1 MSDEKKFEAPPPPP
15 PPPPPPEPPRVRM
28 INEDLTKKKGS

>member
-1 MSDEKKFEAPPPPP
+1 MSNEKKNEAPP

-28 INEDLTKKKGS
+28 INEDLTKKKDG

>member
-1 MSDEKKFEAPPPPP
+1 MSDEKKFEAP

>member
-1 MSDEKKFEAPPPPP
+1 MSDEKKNDSP

-28 INEDLTKKKGS
+28 INEDLTKKKSS

>member
-1 MSDEKKFEAPPPPP
+1 MSDEKKSEAP

>member
-1 MSDEKKFEAPPPPP
+1 MSDEKKSEAPP

>member
-1 MSDEKKFEAPPPPP
+1 MSDEKKDEAPPPPP
-15 PPPPPPEPPRVRM
+15 PPPPKPPRVRM

>member
-1 MSDEKKFEAPPPPP
+1 MSDEKKSEAP

-28 INEDLTKKKGS
+28 INEDLTKKKDS

>member
-1 MSDEKKFEAPPPPP
+1 MTDEKKSEA